1 VAEQA
6 LPDFRGQTV
15 RAVAARATT
24 LGLRLQMQGGGKASR
39 QWPAPGTPV
48 SRGDSVNVEF
58 VSPLSVD
65 QGGR

>member
-15 RAVAARATT
+15 RAVVARATT
-24 LGLRLQMQGGGKASR
+24 LGLRLQMRGGGKASR

-48 SRGDSVNVEF
+48 SRGDTVSVEF
-58 VSPLSVD
+58 VSPLEGVQS
-65 QGGR
+65 GR